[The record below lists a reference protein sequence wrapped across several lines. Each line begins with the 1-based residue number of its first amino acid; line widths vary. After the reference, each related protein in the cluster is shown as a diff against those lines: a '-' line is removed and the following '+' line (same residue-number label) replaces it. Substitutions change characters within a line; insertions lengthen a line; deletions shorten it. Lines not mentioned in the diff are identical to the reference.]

1 MECSGSA
8 GKVPATQRLVR
19 VTCVGIIYDMTQA
32 VCSVT
37 HVWVMHTKCVMLQV
51 SSVAGG
57 V

>member
-1 MECSGSA
+1 M
-8 GKVPATQRLVR
+8 PATQRLVR

-32 VCSVT
+32 VCSVM
-37 HVWVMHTKCVMLQV
+37 HVRVMHTKCVMLQV